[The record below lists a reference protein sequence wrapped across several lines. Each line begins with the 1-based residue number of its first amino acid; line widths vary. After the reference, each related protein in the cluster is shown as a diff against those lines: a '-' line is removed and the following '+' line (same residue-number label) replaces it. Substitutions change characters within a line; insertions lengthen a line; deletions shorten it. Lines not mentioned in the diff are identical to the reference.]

1 MAAPAPDTSMKKM
14 SGKKHKKSGADTTM
28 H

>member
-1 MAAPAPDTSMKKM
+1 MAAPAPDSGMKKM
-14 SGKKHKKSGADTTM
+14 SGKKHKKAGSDTTM

>member
-1 MAAPAPDTSMKKM
+1 MAPAPDTSMKKM
-14 SGKKHKKSGADTTM
+14 KKHKKSGADTAM